1 MLAITSASVTVKFD
15 NIPEPHE
22 VTKIK
27 SRFCVLKH
35 FYIHR
40 EQFPLILAFSITI
53 HKSQGLSLDNA
64 IIDLSNKVF
73 GDSMAYVA
81 LSRVR
86 SLSGVHLTEFSS
98 DSIMASRICIE
109 EVNRLRQ
116 NFRPDLPCYQ
126 LPPKK
131 GVKRKMTG
139 VSTVPPVK
147 KQKCNSSS

>member
-1 MLAITSASVTVKFD
+1 MLAVTSASVTVKFD
-15 NIPEPHE
+15 NIPEPYE

-35 FYIHR
+35 FYVHR

-64 IIDLSNKVF
+64 IIDLPNKVF

-109 EVNRLRQ
+109 EVTRLRQ
-116 NFRPDLPCYQ
+116 
-126 LPPKK
+126 
-131 GVKRKMTG
+131 
-139 VSTVPPVK
+139 
-147 KQKCNSSS
+147 